1 MKRGLIQ
8 VYTGDGK
15 GKTTASVGL
24 AVRCVGH
31 GLKVCFITF
40 HKDPER
46 WGYGELE
53 VLRRL
58 GVDVFTFAER
68 HPGFEEAGFEELRG
82 ECLRGLEFAREAMGR
97 YDVVIL
103 DEINVSLRD
112 GFLKEDE
119 VISLLGE
126 KPEGTELVLTGRG
139 ATRRIVDMADL
150 VSEVRNVKHPYRKG
164 IPARR
169 GIEF

>member
-31 GLKVCFITF
+31 GLRVCFITF
-40 HKDPER
+40 HKNPER

-53 VLRRL
+53 VMRRI

-68 HPGFEEAGFEELRG
+68 HPSFDEVGREELRN
-82 ECLRGLEFAREAMGR
+82 ECLKGLEFAREAMGR

-103 DEINVSLRD
+103 DEVNVSLRD
-112 GFLKEDE
+112 GFLKEEE
-119 VISLLGE
+119 VVSLMEE

-139 ATRRIVDMADL
+139 AAGRILEMADL
-150 VSEVRNVKHPYRKG
+150 VSEIRNLKHPYSRG
-164 IPARR
+164 IPPRR
-169 GIEF
+169 GVEF